1 MTKKE
6 DKGRKTITL
15 TKDVWKKLT
24 RKKLDKD
31 YKSYSDLLE
40 DLLKKK

>member
-1 MTKKE
+1 MAKKE
-6 DKGRKTITL
+6 DKSRKTVTL
-15 TKDVWKKLT
+15 DKSTWKKLT
-24 RKKLDKD
+24 QRKIDGD